1 MQQNPKRHFL
11 SFHSPFIRF
20 LPPFATTRTTS
31 VLRFSSRLSIVGDTS
46 RTEPTSP
53 RIGQFARLPFRD
65 HFRESR
71 PTENP
76 HSWTQA
82 RLTVRIPKTQP
93 TSVLPVAWEES
104 QRLSGRLPT
113 TGLGRS
119 RFVVLISTFSLFQR
133 KWHPVQAAW
142 GNLSRPIGVYSA
154 RVVFYVP
161 SQDPPSR
168 PRNCLSVNCRMRAS
182 PLQLYL
188 CRPFLL

>member
-1 MQQNPKRHFL
+1 M
-11 SFHSPFIRF
+11 IRR
-20 LPPFATTRTTS
+20 PPRSTLFPTR
-31 VLRFSSRLSIVGDTS
+31 RSSDL
-46 RTEPTSP
+46 
-53 RIGQFARLPFRD
+53 
-65 HFRESR
+65 FRESR

-154 RVVFYVP
+154 REIG
-161 SQDPPSR
+161 
-168 PRNCLSVNCRMRAS
+168 RAS
-182 PLQLYL
+182 
-188 CRPFLL
+188 CRERV